1 MRPLH
6 AIVTPLLRAA
16 CVAAGWLPCADVGA
30 QTVQAAPVTPAAQAT
45 AVQAPAAL
53 AGSPE
58 RGQAL
63 LLRRHDSGCIL
74 CHEVPGIAQGGNL
87 GPPLGGMAARYSAD
101 ELRARIA
108 DARAFNPQTIMPPTR
123 STAGLQRVAP
133 GLQGQTLLTQ
143 QALEDIVAYLMVA
156 PAAEASAR

>member
-6 AIVTPLLRAA
+6 AIVTPFLRAM
-16 CVAAGWLPCADVGA
+16 CVAAGWLACAGAGA
-30 QTVQAAPVTPAAQAT
+30 QTAQAAPVTPAN
-45 AVQAPAAL
+45 QAPPAL
-53 AGSPE
+53 TGSPE

-74 CHEVPGIAQGGNL
+74 CHEVPGIPQGGNL

>member
-16 CVAAGWLPCADVGA
+16 CVAAGWLACAGAGA
-30 QTVQAAPVTPAAQAT
+30 QTAQAAPATPS
-45 AVQAPAAL
+45 AL
-53 AGSPE
+53 TGSPE

-74 CHEVPGIAQGGNL
+74 CHEVPGIPQGGNL
-87 GPPLGGMAARYSAD
+87 GPPLAGMAARYSAD

-123 STAGLQRVAP
+123 STAGLHRVAP
-133 GLQGQTLLTQ
+133 GLQGQTLLTP
-143 QALEDIVAYLMVA
+143 QALEDIVAYLLVA
-156 PAAEASAR
+156 PAAGASAR